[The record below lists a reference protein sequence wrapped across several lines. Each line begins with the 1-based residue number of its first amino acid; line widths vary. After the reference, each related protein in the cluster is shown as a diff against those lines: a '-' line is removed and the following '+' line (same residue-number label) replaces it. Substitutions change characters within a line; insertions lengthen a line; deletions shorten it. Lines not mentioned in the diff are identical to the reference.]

1 MIAITKG
8 NPTPEE
14 IAALVAVLA
23 LASGTTKRRITSSPA
38 GQWRR
43 STPLDEVNP
52 AALSRRGRR
61 WQPSSAG
68 WSRVGP
74 GHRSQLPLQRH
85 SGCEGAHEHCWSPA
99 VCAT

>member
-23 LASGTTKRRITSSPA
+23 LVSGTTKRITSSPA

-43 STPLDEVNP
+43 LTPFDEANP

-61 WQPSSAG
+61 WQSSSAG

-74 GHRSQLPLQRH
+74 GYRSQLPQQRH
-85 SGCEGAHEHCWSPA
+85 SECKDADERCAVGA
-99 VCAT
+99 T